1 MEIIFREVPFND
13 NLTTFA
19 IKNNELTGI
28 TGIELDK
35 INPSAPKTGTI
46 LVNKVK
52 ITSENIF
59 EYLNKIVVIKVKEPK
74 PYLRSVRE
82 YMENYIKEHN
92 LTMKNASKKQ
102 ADSLKIVGLD
112 DTYLTKDYLDL
123 SYSEKYLLALAMGL
137 LSNPLIIILK
147 DPFYG
152 LDLKNEK
159 QIMTLLIRL
168 KEKYNKYIII
178 NTTDSNK
185 LYKYTNHLLVF
196 KNRLLLDGPTKE
208 IYQRVDYL
216 HKNRIPIPEIV
227 SFTYLAKKT
236 KKVKIDYHR
245 DIRDLIKDVYKHV

>member
-1 MEIIFREVPFND
+1 
-13 NLTTFA
+13 
-19 IKNNELTGI
+19 
-28 TGIELDK
+28 
-35 INPSAPKTGTI
+35 
-46 LVNKVK
+46 
-52 ITSENIF
+52 
-59 EYLNKIVVIKVKEPK
+59 
-74 PYLRSVRE
+74 
-82 YMENYIKEHN
+82 
-92 LTMKNASKKQ
+92 
-102 ADSLKIVGLD
+102 
-112 DTYLTKDYLDL
+112 
-123 SYSEKYLLALAMGL
+123 MGL

-245 DIRDLIKDVYKHV
+245 DIRDLIKDIYKHV